1 MQIFKEPNINP
12 NLSIALG
19 FFDGVHIGHKKVIE
33 TAVNFAQNNN
43 TKSAVITF
51 SEHPYCYLKEISPKY
66 ILTKNDKE
74 KAIEQLG
81 VDYLYELDF
90 KSISKLSAKEY
101 LENILVKNFSPTAIS
116 TGWNHNFG
124 CKKTGDVK
132 FLHAN
137 ESKYNYKYFELPPQ
151 KINNLII
158 SSTTIRQYL
167 SNGDIAKANSMLGY
181 KFKITGKI
189 IKGNQLGR
197 TIGFPTANLSY
208 PNELIELP
216 HGVYSVD
223 TNFGTGIANYGS
235 RPTINGV
242 EPILEINILNF
253 NQNIYGEV
261 LIVEFNK
268 MIRQEIK
275 FPSLEALRQQIQL
288 DIKSI

>member
-51 SEHPYCYLKEISPKY
+51 SEHPYCYLKKISPKY

-137 ESKYNYKYFELPPQ
+137 ENKYNYKYFELPPQ

-208 PNELIELP
+208 PKELIELP

-235 RPTINGV
+235 RPTINGA

>member
-51 SEHPYCYLKEISPKY
+51 SEHPYCYLKKISPKY

-137 ESKYNYKYFELPPQ
+137 ENKYNYKYFELPPQ

-235 RPTINGV
+235 RPTINGA

>member
-1 MQIFKEPNINP
+1 
-12 NLSIALG
+12 
-19 FFDGVHIGHKKVIE
+19 
-33 TAVNFAQNNN
+33 
-43 TKSAVITF
+43 
-51 SEHPYCYLKEISPKY
+51 
-66 ILTKNDKE
+66 
-74 KAIEQLG
+74 
-81 VDYLYELDF
+81 
-90 KSISKLSAKEY
+90 
-101 LENILVKNFSPTAIS
+101 
-116 TGWNHNFG
+116 
-124 CKKTGDVK
+124 
-132 FLHAN
+132 
-137 ESKYNYKYFELPPQ
+137 
-151 KINNLII
+151 
-158 SSTTIRQYL
+158 
-167 SNGDIAKANSMLGY
+167 MLGY

-208 PNELIELP
+208 PKELIELP

-235 RPTINGV
+235 RPTINGA